1 MLGVG
6 LLILRVVVGLTLAA
20 HGAQKLFGWFSGP
33 GLKGFA
39 GTLGQ
44 LGLRP
49 APAWAV
55 VAGLAEFLGGLA
67 LALGL
72 LTPLAAYAIA
82 GSMLVAIFTVH
93 LAKGFWNHQGGL
105 EFPLTILA
113 AVVAVALAGPGA
125 YSLDRGLGF
134 ALPEPLTLVVGAV
147 VLVAGVLA
155 ALASR
160 ASARAMS
167 TRPQTT

>member
-20 HGAQKLFGWFSGP
+20 HGAQKLFGWFGGP

-39 GTLGQ
+39 GMLEQ
-44 LGLRP
+44 LNLRP
-49 APAWAV
+49 ALAWAV

-93 LAKGFWNHQGGL
+93 LARGFWNHQGGL

-113 AVVAVALAGPGA
+113 SVVAVALAGPGA
-125 YSLDRGLGF
+125 YSLDRGLGI
-134 ALPEPLTLVVGAV
+134 ALPEPLTLIVGAV

-155 ALASR
+155 AMAGRLSAR
-160 ASARAMS
+160 VVSARA
-167 TRPQTT
+167 QTT